1 MHEFQNDLSWSIFT
15 FSGIQNAY
23 PHLLVDF
30 FQGYLRLNYIRP
42 ISEYIYIYI
51 LGRCRTILGGVRL
64 KRSVCVSGWDA
75 SGVSSSVWF
84 LGVLGLGVWFGCPR
98 GGAGLWLGL

>member
-1 MHEFQNDLSWSIFT
+1 M
-15 FSGIQNAY
+15 
-23 PHLLVDF
+23 DF
-30 FQGYLRLNYIRP
+30 
-42 ISEYIYIYI
+42 
-51 LGRCRTILGGVRL
+51 GVRL
-64 KRSVCVSGWDA
+64 KRSVYVSGWDA